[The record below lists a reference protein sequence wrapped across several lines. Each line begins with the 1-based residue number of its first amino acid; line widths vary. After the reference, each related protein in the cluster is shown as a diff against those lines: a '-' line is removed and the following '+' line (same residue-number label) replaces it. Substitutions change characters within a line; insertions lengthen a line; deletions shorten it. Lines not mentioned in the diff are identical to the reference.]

1 MIYKCAISG
10 KSSDPYVN
18 KVLGKA
24 DPEPEKKETKPNRP
38 PSAARIKKPTDQ
50 PAPAARKK
58 EEEEDVAPPP
68 PPPAEEKPVKP
79 VKKALQAQEGEY
91 S

>member
-1 MIYKCAISG
+1 MIYKCATSG

-24 DPEPEKKETKPNRP
+24 DPEPEKKEEKKEIKPNRP

-58 EEEEDVAPPP
+58 
-68 PPPAEEKPVKP
+68 
-79 VKKALQAQEGEY
+79 
-91 S
+91 